1 MSENKQISRKD
12 FMKGVGVTVAG
23 VAVTGGLG
31 GLLTGCAAQEAAADT
46 STAPE
51 WPFPYKKLD
60 PAVVEA
66 RSFQSYY
73 DMGG

>member
-31 GLLTGCAAQEAAADT
+31 GLLTGCAAPEAAADT
-46 STAPE
+46 TTAPE
-51 WPFPYKKLD
+51 WPYPYKKLD
-60 PAVVEA
+60 PAKVEERA
-66 RSFQSYY
+66 FNGYKE
-73 DMGG
+73 MGG

>member
-23 VAVTGGLG
+23 VAITGGLG
-31 GLLTGCAAQEAAADT
+31 GLLTGCAPEAAADT
-46 STAPE
+46 TTAPE

-60 PAVVEA
+60 PSAVEA
-66 RSFQSYY
+66 RAFNGYKE
-73 DMGG
+73 MGG

>member
-31 GLLTGCAAQEAAADT
+31 GLLTGCAPEAAADT
-46 STAPE
+46 TTAPE
-51 WPFPYKKLD
+51 WPYPYTKLD
-60 PAVVEA
+60 PEVVRENA
-66 RSFQSYY
+66 FKGYKE
-73 DMGG
+73 MGG